1 MGMNHVNPSS
11 VGKNIINPGKKKASK
26 ALNQETKPEADQK
39 QEHLAQPNSQHF
51 RANFIVPQVG
61 AKSSK
66 QSSQKTYDYEAAFK
80 KMTESCENKPNKKA
94 LLEAIKH
101 LKIAMADETG
111 SSYHIDGTN
120 FHQVTTWFESA
131 ILSDKYE
138 TKEISEEFIVNVLKE
153 LKEHMNYY
161 NSGNIVR
168 LLASIDKD
176 RIPQK
181 EAGLVT
187 ELYDMFDY
195 YNEDQ
200 RFNKEFMDSI
210 AKKWNIGKESFEQ
223 TEPTIQPQEQPAINS
238 LNPVDILSETVG
250 PNSVNASGQPKQEIE
265 NIDSELTKEQKDF
278 HDFVNSFID
287 EYDGENAESIGALK
301 EAMTKTING
310 QEYYYIDRTNFQNF
324 AMNLVSALENDTDNK
339 ITEDLLENILEQ
351 SLPFIDDNPE
361 NIGNIADVLRIALH
375 KDYIL
380 DSELVEGLLGAFQ
393 KNIDENNAGNVAL
406 ALKEALSNLYTLEKS
421 TVEGL
426 LEKFQGKINNKNANM
441 VALALNE
448 VLSKYN
454 NLDSQLVNKLLGDFN
469 KENIIDKN
477 NAHNVATALKFALD
491 KGKITDTKGKTL
503 VKDLFE
509 KCKSKLDEN
518 DISIK
523 DIEKNYSNWISDT
536 TEPLSQPALS
546 EQVQQPTLNN
556 EQLAKHNSFAA
567 AFDTVVK
574 KYEAKNQQLPERL
587 QNLKDMMQQNIDGD
601 YHYLINE
608 KNVVRVTTSLLL
620 ARCQNKD
627 DLIGNNLVENIL
639 TECKKYANPENVAV
653 LARNLVW
660 DISCRYIPVDSNGT
674 IIVADFLE
682 NFKGNIDKNNL
693 GDVSKALSWAMF
705 RENIPKGQEGT
716 HLVMEFLKEFKGK
729 IDTNNLGDVAAM
741 IERAIYNK
749 NIPEDQEGNKI
760 ITELLKEFEGNIDT
774 KNASRVANVLSIISY
789 ENVKKDQ
796 ECISIIEKLLN
807 ECKQNIDKDMY
818 TRLQAKFNF
827 PETSPSSST
836 PLQVQQPAQTGE
848 PLQKKSA
855 SAAYFKA
862 AFDLIKEQSEELEI
876 LKEGM
881 DVDGKGNYDINGKN
895 INEVTSDFFLFLTSI
910 NDDSPKVYLEFAI
923 KFLEY
928 VKKDELFNGNVYNS
942 SRVFMGVIL
951 EIGERINDE
960 NKKTILECIEN
971 CIQKD
976 ANSVVKA
983 FNSIVMYDSDIF
995 TDYEKKIFSKE
1006 ILDKCIEKL
1015 GSGADPENIVKMI
1028 NNLYS
1033 HTPITEEGGRKK
1045 DKNDFRIILET
1056 LKSKR
1061 VITNAKS
1068 AENIQR
1074 LLINGMRYGSDDD
1087 KLIDGTEEIVKDLAD
1102 ECQRYLKQLDFDLVT
1117 KLNQAK
1123 EKQIHTQEHP
1133 GKVEHKGAYSS
1144 RILQGPP
1151 SNFTPVNKGTTVQQ
1165 PTQVTLQQSKLS
1177 TSLQKVKVLFN
1188 ENVPE
1193 DFNNLEIALKNGT
1206 ESPHIDRHNVENV
1219 LDKLATVLHN
1229 NRISSGDSASKFVI
1243 NILQES
1249 TKFISFDDAVVDLE
1263 VFNDASHAAQNTAYA
1278 LACAIINLDYIPR
1291 TDKNLIEYISKLCED
1306 FSLPEGPNQ
1315 PRTIIANCLA
1325 GMNMS
1330 STTDTAQ
1337 VQQHN
1342 QVEQKSPQNPRIIE
1356 GSPSRATVKTRSGS
1370 APSMLQQPMLTREQ
1384 AKSNNYF
1391 VQVFNGMISDG
1402 GQLPKELQELQKAM
1416 IQQRGGNYYYLID
1429 KTNLFNVTENIV
1441 KALMQNSG
1449 KKNQI
1454 SEQTLLYLIKECK
1467 DSIGLESSDGYKER
1481 ANAVVFLLNSIVSL
1495 GRIKNT
1501 DNLKEIIKN
1510 LNIDKKLKEHLNS
1523 KLAQAI
1529 TKNI

>member
-1 MGMNHVNPSS
+1 MGMNNVNPSS
-11 VGKNIINPGKKKASK
+11 VAKNIINPGKKKASK
-26 ALNQETKPEADQK
+26 APNQETKPEADQK

-51 RANFIVPQVG
+51 RANFIIPQVG

-66 QSSQKTYDYEAAFK
+66 QSGQKTYDYEAAFK

-187 ELYDMFDY
+187 ELYDMFEY

-210 AKKWNIGKESFEQ
+210 AKKWNIGKESSEQ
-223 TEPTIQPQEQPAINS
+223 TEPTVQPQEQPAVNS
-238 LNPVDILSETVG
+238 LNPVDVLSETVG
-250 PNSVNASGQPKQEIE
+250 PNSVNESGQPKQEIE
-265 NIDSELTKEQKDF
+265 NIDSELTK
-278 HDFVNSFID
+278 
-287 EYDGENAESIGALK
+287 
-301 EAMTKTING
+301 
-310 QEYYYIDRTNFQNF
+310 
-324 AMNLVSALENDTDNK
+324 
-339 ITEDLLENILEQ
+339 
-351 SLPFIDDNPE
+351 
-361 NIGNIADVLRIALH
+361 
-375 KDYIL
+375 
-380 DSELVEGLLGAFQ
+380 
-393 KNIDENNAGNVAL
+393 
-406 ALKEALSNLYTLEKS
+406 
-421 TVEGL
+421 
-426 LEKFQGKINNKNANM
+426 
-441 VALALNE
+441 
-448 VLSKYN
+448 
-454 NLDSQLVNKLLGDFN
+454 
-469 KENIIDKN
+469 
-477 NAHNVATALKFALD
+477 
-491 KGKITDTKGKTL
+491 
-503 VKDLFE
+503 
-509 KCKSKLDEN
+509 
-518 DISIK
+518 
-523 DIEKNYSNWISDT
+523 
-536 TEPLSQPALS
+536 
-546 EQVQQPTLNN
+546 

-574 KYEAKNQQLPERL
+574 KYEAKNQQLPESI
-587 QNLKDMMQQNIDGD
+587 QNLKDMMQQYVDGD

-620 ARCQNKD
+620 ARCQNKYGLLD
-627 DLIGNNLVENIL
+627 NDLVENIL
-639 TECKKYANPENVAV
+639 TECKKYTKPENVGV
-653 LARNLVW
+653 LASNLVW

-716 HLVMEFLKEFKGK
+716 HLVMEFLNEFKGK
-729 IDTNNLGDVAAM
+729 IDTDNLGDVAAM

-760 ITELLKEFEGNIDT
+760 ITELLKEFQGNIDT
-774 KNASRVANVLSIISY
+774 KNASKVANMLSLISY
-789 ENVKKDQ
+789 ENIKKDQ
-796 ECISIIEKLLN
+796 ECINIIEKLLN
-807 ECKQNIDKDMY
+807 ECKQHIDKDMY

-862 AFDLIKEQSEELEI
+862 VFDSIELSEELETF
-876 LKEGM
+876 KTEM
-881 DVDGKGNYDINGKN
+881 DVDGKENYDINGEN
-895 INEVTSDFFLFLTSI
+895 INEVTSDFLFFLKK
-910 NDDSPKVYLEFAI
+910 DSPKVDLEFAI

-928 VKKDELFNGNVYNS
+928 VKKDELFNEDVYNS

-951 EIGERINDE
+951 KVGEEINDE

-1033 HTPITEEGGRKK
+1033 HTPITKEGGRKK

-1068 AENIQR
+1068 AENIQG
-1074 LLINGMRYGSDDD
+1074 LLIKGMRYGSDDD

-1117 KLNQAK
+1117 KLSQAK
-1123 EKQIHTQEHP
+1123 EKQIHPQEHP
-1133 GKVEHKGAYSS
+1133 VKVEHKGSYSS

-1177 TSLQKVKVLFN
+1177 TSLQKVKVLLN

-1206 ESPHIDRHNVENV
+1206 ESPHIDRDNVENV

-1229 NRISSGDSASKFVI
+1229 NRISSCDSASKFVI

-1263 VFNDASHAAQNTAYA
+1263 VFNAASHAAQNTAYA

-1291 TDKNLIEYISKLCED
+1291 KTDKNLIEYISKLCED

-1342 QVEQKSPQNPRIIE
+1342 QVKQKSPQNPRNHE
-1356 GSPSRATVKTRSGS
+1356 GSPSRATVKTRSNS
-1370 APSMLQQPMLTREQ
+1370 APSMVQQPMLTQEQ
-1384 AKSNNYF
+1384 QKFNNYF

-1402 GQLPKELQELQKAM
+1402 GQLPKELQELKRAM
-1416 IQQRGGNYYYLID
+1416 IQQRGGKYYYLID

-1441 KALMQNSG
+1441 KALMESSG
-1449 KKNQI
+1449 KKNPI
-1454 SEQTLLYLIKECK
+1454 SEQTLLYLIKQCK

-1495 GRIKNT
+1495 VKIKNT
-1501 DNLKEIIKN
+1501 GNLKEIIKS
-1510 LNIDKKLKEHLNS
+1510 LNIDKKLKEQLNS